1 MTKKLTKLAA
11 LTFVLGAWAS
21 GVQAAAADEGWIT
34 LFDGQDLSAWDNGA
48 AAPVTGW
55 AIEDGAAVRKDKG
68 GTIWSKQAFGDFV
81 LELEFKTEGNSG
93 VFFRTGNPRD
103 CVQTGLEMQ
112 VERPSAPG
120 KHSVGALYDALAPGK
135 NAAVA
140 GWNKVAITCR
150 GSQVVIEL
158 NGERIIEADLD
169 QWSEAGKNPDG
180 TPNKYRKALK
190 DFPREG
196 KIGLQDHGAVVA
208 YRNIRVKPLK

>member
-11 LTFVLGAWAS
+11 LTFVWGAFAI
-21 GVQAAAADEGWIT
+21 GARAADEGWVT
-34 LFDGQDLSAWDNGA
+34 LFDGKDLSAWDNGTD
-48 AAPVTGW
+48 AAPVAGW

-120 KHSVGALYDALAPGK
+120 KHSVGALYDALAPCK

-158 NGERIIEADLD
+158 NGERVIEADLD

-190 DFPREG
+190 EFPREG